1 MLTAKMTNKYVVLAL
16 LIDMKTLLRLQK
28 YTLFK
33 SQKILQVKA
42 LPATLKALQCFK
54 YNTYFLLALPVALVK
69 ERIKNL
75 ITSSDSPELLQA
87 LFARIA
93 FL

>member
-1 MLTAKMTNKYVVLAL
+1 MPMLTAKMTNKYVVLAL

-28 YTLFK
+28 YKFFK

-54 YNTYFLLALPVALVK
+54 SGFFL
-69 ERIKNL
+69 
-75 ITSSDSPELLQA
+75 
-87 LFARIA
+87 
-93 FL
+93 